1 MPRLAGILLNYFF
14 FLPFFLAF
22 FFAMMAPLGL
32 RDDHARARRSDGTS
46 DSGTGACS
54 DAVNAVTAMEMEV
67 LPALRLDAAERM
79 QKGMRLP
86 KAWIRLELDNVKI
99 FGSHHGPH

>member
-32 RDDHARARRSDGTS
+32 RDDHARARRFDGTS
-46 DSGTGACS
+46 DSGAGACS
-54 DAVNAVTAMEMEV
+54 DAVNAVTAMEKEV
-67 LPALRLDAAERM
+67 LPAFRLGAAERM

-86 KAWIRLELDNVKI
+86 KAWIRLELDNVTI
-99 FGSHHGPH
+99 FGSRHDAH